1 MKKSELLNRIATK
14 LDMKRKNV
22 ELTIDA
28 FIEAL
33 CEGLRKESKVN
44 VAGLGIWSVK
54 DRKARTARN
63 PKTGETVQ
71 VPAKRVV
78 KFRVSK
84 DMKTS
89 VLG

>member
-1 MKKSELLNRIATK
+1 MKKSELLNKIATK
-14 LDMKRKNV
+14 LDMKRKDV
-22 ELTIDA
+22 ERTVDE
-28 FIEAL
+28 FINTV
-33 CEGLRKESKVN
+33 CEGLRKEAKVN
-44 VAGLGIWSVK
+44 VAGLGIWSVR

-63 PKTGETVQ
+63 PKTGETVH

-84 DMKTS
+84 DMKTA

>member
-14 LDMKRKNV
+14 LNIKRKDV
-22 ELTIDA
+22 ERTLDA
-28 FIEAL
+28 FVETL
-33 CEGLRKESKVN
+33 CEGLRKENKVN

-54 DRKARTARN
+54 DRKARMARN
-63 PKTGETVQ
+63 PKTGETVH

-84 DMKTS
+84 DMKTA

>member
-14 LDMKRKNV
+14 LNLKRKDV
-22 ELTIDA
+22 ERTLDA
-28 FIEAL
+28 FVETL

-54 DRKARTARN
+54 DRKARMARN
-63 PKTGETVQ
+63 PKTGETVH

-84 DMKTS
+84 DMKTA

>member
-1 MKKSELLNRIATK
+1 LKKSELLNRIATK
-14 LDMKRKNV
+14 LDMKRKDV
-22 ELTIDA
+22 ERVVDE
-28 FIEAL
+28 FINTLA
-33 CEGLRKESKVN
+33 EGLRKENKVN
-44 VAGLGIWSVK
+44 VAGLGIFSVR

-63 PKTGETVQ
+63 PKTGETVH

-84 DMKTS
+84 DMKTA

>member
-1 MKKSELLNRIATK
+1 LKKSELLNRIATK
-14 LDMKRKNV
+14 LNLKRKDV
-22 ELTIDA
+22 ERTIDT
-28 FIEAL
+28 FVETL
-33 CEGLRKESKVN
+33 CEGLRKEMKVN

-63 PKTGETVQ
+63 PKTGETVH
-71 VPAKRVV
+71 VPAKKVV

>member
-14 LDMKRKNV
+14 LDMKRKDV
-22 ELTIDA
+22 ERTIDA

-33 CEGLRKESKVN
+33 CAGLKSEQKVN
-44 VAGLGIWSVK
+44 VAGLGIFSVK

-63 PKTGETVQ
+63 PKTGETVH
-71 VPAKRVV
+71 VPAKKVV

-84 DMKTS
+84 DM
-89 VLG
+89 

>member
-1 MKKSELLNRIATK
+1 MKKSELLNAIATK
-14 LDMKRKNV
+14 LDMKRKDV
-22 ELTIDA
+22 ERVTDE
-28 FIEAL
+28 FINTG
-33 CEGLRKESKVN
+33 CGGLRKEGKVN

-63 PKTGETVQ
+63 PKTGETVH
-71 VPAKRVV
+71 VAAKKVV

>member
-1 MKKSELLNRIATK
+1 MKKSELLTKIATK
-14 LDMKRKNV
+14 LDVKRREV
-22 ELTIDA
+22 ENTIDS
-28 FIEAL
+28 FIEVL
-33 CEGLRKESKVN
+33 CEGLRKEQKVN
-44 VAGLGIWSVK
+44 VAGLGIWSVR

-63 PKTGETVQ
+63 PKTGETVY
-71 VPAKRVV
+71 VPAKKVV

>member
-14 LDMKRKNV
+14 LDMKRKDV
-22 ELTIDA
+22 ERVVDE
-28 FIEAL
+28 FINTLA
-33 CEGLRKESKVN
+33 EGLRKENKVN
-44 VAGLGIWSVK
+44 VAGLGIFSVR

-63 PKTGETVQ
+63 PKTGETVH

-84 DMKTS
+84 DMKTA

>member
-14 LDMKRKNV
+14 LDMKRKDV
-22 ELTIDA
+22 ERTIDA

-33 CEGLRKESKVN
+33 CAGLKSEQKVN
-44 VAGLGIWSVK
+44 VAGLGIFSVK

-63 PKTGETVQ
+63 PKTGETVH
-71 VPAKRVV
+71 VPAKKVV

-84 DMKTS
+84 DMKTA
-89 VLG
+89 VLE

>member
-1 MKKSELLNRIATK
+1 MKKSELLNRISSK
-14 LDMKRKNV
+14 LDMKRKDV
-22 ELTIDA
+22 ERTVDE
-28 FIEAL
+28 FIHTL
-33 CEGLRKESKVN
+33 CEGLRKEAKVN
-44 VAGLGIWSVK
+44 VAGLGIFSVK

-63 PKTGETVQ
+63 PKTGETVH

-84 DMKTS
+84 DMKTA

>member
-1 MKKSELLNRIATK
+1 MKKSELLNKIATK
-14 LDMKRKNV
+14 LDMKRKDV
-22 ELTIDA
+22 ERTIDT
-28 FIEAL
+28 FIETL
-33 CEGLRKESKVN
+33 CEGLRKEQKVN
-44 VAGLGIWSVK
+44 VAGLGIWSVR

-63 PKTGETVQ
+63 PKTGETVM
-71 VPAKRVV
+71 VPAKKVV

>member
-22 ELTIDA
+22 ELTIDS

-33 CEGLRKESKVN
+33 CEGLRKEGKVN

>member
-14 LDMKRKNV
+14 LDMKRRSV

-54 DRKARTARN
+54 DRKARTAWN

-89 VLG
+89 ILG

>member
-33 CEGLRKESKVN
+33 CEGLRKENKVN

>member
-1 MKKSELLNRIATK
+1 LKKSELLNRIGTK
-14 LDMKRKNV
+14 LDMKRKDV
-22 ELTIDA
+22 ERTVDS

-33 CEGLRKESKVN
+33 CEGLRKENKVN

-63 PKTGETVQ
+63 PKTGETVH
-71 VPAKRVV
+71 VPAKRVI
-78 KFRVSK
+78 KFRASK

>member
-14 LDMKRKNV
+14 LNLKRKDV
-22 ELTIDA
+22 ERTLDA
-28 FIEAL
+28 FVETL
-33 CEGLRKESKVN
+33 CEGLRKENKVN

-54 DRKARTARN
+54 ERKARMARN
-63 PKTGETVQ
+63 PKTGETVH

>member
-14 LDMKRKNV
+14 LDMKRKDV
-22 ELTIDA
+22 ERTVDA

-33 CEGLRKESKVN
+33 CGGLKSEQKVN
-44 VAGLGIWSVK
+44 VAGLGIFSVK

-63 PKTGETVQ
+63 PKTGETVH
-71 VPAKRVV
+71 VPAKKVI

>member
-14 LDMKRKNV
+14 LNLKRKDV
-22 ELTIDA
+22 ERTLDA
-28 FIEAL
+28 FVETL

-54 DRKARTARN
+54 DRKARMARN
-63 PKTGETVQ
+63 PKTGETVH

>member
-1 MKKSELLNRIATK
+1 LKKSELLNRIATK
-14 LDMKRKNV
+14 LDMKRKDV
-22 ELTIDA
+22 ERVTDE
-28 FIEAL
+28 FISTL
-33 CEGLRKESKVN
+33 CEGLRKEAKVN

-63 PKTGETVQ
+63 PKTGETVH
-71 VPAKRVV
+71 VAAKKVV

-84 DMKTS
+84 DMKTA

>member
-14 LDMKRKNV
+14 LDMKRKDV
-22 ELTIDA
+22 ERVVDE
-28 FIEAL
+28 FIATL
-33 CEGLRKESKVN
+33 AEGLRKESKVN
-44 VAGLGIWSVK
+44 VAGLGIFSVR

-63 PKTGETVQ
+63 PKTGETVH

-84 DMKTS
+84 DMKTA